1 MNYNK
6 TLHDANFSL
15 MITDD
20 NKATVEM
27 DDVGPVTVQLASEA
41 EAKQMI
47 AEFEDPEGE
56 LMHEKDSIFGKYTQ
70 LHPFRP

>member
-1 MNYNK
+1 MNYQK
-6 TLHDANFSL
+6 RFPDSDASL

-20 NKATVEM
+20 NRATVEM
-27 DDVGPVTVQLASEA
+27 DDIAPVTVQLASEA

-47 AEFEDPEGE
+47 AEFEDPEGD
-56 LMHEKDSIFGKYTQ
+56 LMHEEGSIFGKYPQ